1 MTRFKRFIK
10 DYRLKDFELK
20 DFVYLALLTFL
31 LVVFSLGA
39 VGAFIS
45 MNILGFMS
53 GNGAA
58 ISIVIV
64 FDVICL
70 LLSLVGI
77 DNWLN
82 ERDRKKRGLSK
93 QDYYNTEVKVI
104 ELSRLFYQRPPR

>member
-1 MTRFKRFIK
+1 M
-10 DYRLKDFELK
+10 DFM
-20 DFVYLALLTFL
+20 YLALLTVL

-70 LLSLVGI
+70 LLGLVGI
-77 DNWLN
+77 DNWLD
-82 ERDRKKRGLSK
+82 ERDRKKNGLSR
-93 QDYYNTEVKVI
+93 E
-104 ELSRLFYQRPPR
+104 EFYDRVAIR